1 MQRNQLADLSVF
13 AAVAGEGSFT
23 AAAIA
28 LGTSQSAVSQAV
40 RRLEDRLAV
49 RLLARTTRSVG
60 LTEAG
65 ERLLEALRPAFDS
78 IQARLDSLGEFRD
91 RPSGRVR
98 ITCSHHA
105 AETVLWPAV
114 DAVMAKYPE
123 VQVELS
129 LDGALTNIV
138 ADRFDAGVR
147 LGEQIDQDMIALR
160 IGPDLRMIVVGSPD
174 YFARHPVP
182 QTPREL
188 IGHDCINLRMAT
200 HGDLYVWEFE
210 KDGAELNVR
219 VTGRLVVNDGE
230 AALAAARSGHGLA
243 YAMEDRVRDD
253 IAQGRLVAV
262 LADWSPP
269 FAGHHLY
276 YPNRHATPPALRALI
291 DELIRLRPA

>member
-1 MQRNQLADLSVF
+1 
-13 AAVAGEGSFT
+13 
-23 AAAIA
+23 
-28 LGTSQSAVSQAV
+28 
-40 RRLEDRLAV
+40 
-49 RLLARTTRSVG
+49 
-60 LTEAG
+60 
-65 ERLLEALRPAFDS
+65 LLEALRPAFDA

-98 ITCSHHA
+98 ITCSRHA
-105 AETVLWPAV
+105 AETLLCRAV

-129 LDGALTNIV
+129 VDGALTNIV

-147 LGEQIDQDMIALR
+147 LGEQIDKDMIALR

-174 YFARHPVP
+174 YFKRHPKP

-219 VTGRLVVNDGE
+219 VTGRLVVNDSE

-243 YAMEDRVRDD
+243 YAMEDRVRGD
-253 IAQGRLVAV
+253 IAHGRLVPV
-262 LADWSPP
+262 MADWSPP

-276 YPNRHATPPALRALI
+276 YPNRHAAPPALRALI
-291 DELIRLRPA
+291 EELIRLRPG